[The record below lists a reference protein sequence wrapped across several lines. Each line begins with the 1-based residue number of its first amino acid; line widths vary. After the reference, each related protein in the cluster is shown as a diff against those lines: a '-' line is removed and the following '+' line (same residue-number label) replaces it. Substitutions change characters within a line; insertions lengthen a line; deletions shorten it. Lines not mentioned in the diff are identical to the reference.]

1 MKRTKLLI
9 NACIASVVIFVTS
22 VTTEGQQEEK
32 PSLDKGNIESQFKY
46 VIDESSNYMEYKVIK
61 RYWMNKLK
69 SHVLDTINLLHAHI
83 NDNNRVIAQKSRKID
98 SLQLDLVK
106 TNDNLILAVK
116 ERDSIKLLGIKT
128 DKRVY
133 NSIISVF
140 TAVLLFSI
148 LILFLMYKRS
158 HKVTTET
165 RTSLAETREEF
176 EAHRKWAL
184 AREQKLMRELHDEK
198 MKNKV
203 RQS

>member
-9 NACIASVVIFVTS
+9 NVYLVSIIVLVTS
-22 VTTEGQQEEK
+22 EVTEGQQEEK
-32 PSLDKGNIESQFKY
+32 PSLDKSNIEDQFNY
-46 VIDESSNYMEYKVIK
+46 VMDKSSNYMEFKVIK

-69 SHVLDTINLLHAHI
+69 SHVLDTLNLLHSHI
-83 NDNNRVIAQKSRKID
+83 KENKHIIAQKSRDID

-106 TNDNLILAVK
+106 TNDDLAYAIK
-116 ERDSIKLLGIKT
+116 ERDSINLLGIKT

-133 NSIISVF
+133 NSFISIF
-140 TAVLLFSI
+140 IAILIFSL
-148 LILFLMYKRS
+148 LILFLMFKRS
-158 HKVTTET
+158 HKVTSET
-165 RTSLAETREEF
+165 RTSLTETREEF